1 MKKKL
6 NTESIT
12 NELEGASLFFTKS
25 TTPPSLPEPDKQIFE
40 KYISP
45 TPDSPTLP
53 KDKTPNL
60 QSQNEEN
67 QDQKRSND
75 RTFERPSERT
85 EKPKREK
92 IRHTFD
98 IYKDQL
104 MAPQVIQLEA
114 VQSGKKK
121 PKLGSMV
128 SKGIDLFI
136 KQSAFKKQRA

>member
-25 TTPPSLPEPDKQIFE
+25 VSPPSLPKTDRITIE
-40 KYISP
+40 KYVSP
-45 TPDSPTLP
+45 LPDSPSLANTDIP
-53 KDKTPNL
+53 ITQVPI
-60 QSQNEEN
+60 EEN
-67 QDQKRSND
+67 QDQKRSNE
-75 RTFERPSERT
+75 RTFARTYERPN
-85 EKPKREK
+85 KPKREK

-104 MAPQVIQLEA
+104 LALQVIQLEA

-121 PKLGSMV
+121 PKLGKMV

-136 KQSAFKKQRA
+136 KQAASKKERA

>member
-67 QDQKRSND
+67 QDNKRSND
-75 RTFERPSERT
+75 RPNEQRNRKEKKFGILLTFTRT
-85 EKPKREK
+85 S
-92 IRHTFD
+92 
-98 IYKDQL
+98 L
-104 MAPQVIQLEA
+104 WL
-114 VQSGKKK
+114 
-121 PKLGSMV
+121 
-128 SKGIDLFI
+128 SK
-136 KQSAFKKQRA
+136 